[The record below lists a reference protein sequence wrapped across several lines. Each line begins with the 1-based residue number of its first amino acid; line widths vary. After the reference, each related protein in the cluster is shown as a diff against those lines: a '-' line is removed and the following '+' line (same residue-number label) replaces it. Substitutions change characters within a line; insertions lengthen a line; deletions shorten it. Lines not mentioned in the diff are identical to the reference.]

1 MLGHPMIHHPRRPMP
16 FDKVLVTGG
25 SGLLGRY
32 VVRELK
38 AHGHGVTVL
47 DVKPPEAGVP
57 FIQADI
63 LDLASVT
70 KAVKGQDAVVHLAAL
85 DLAIQTT
92 QDHFMRVNVQ
102 GTWHVLQAA
111 EAAGIAKVVLTS
123 SVAATGLG
131 EMRTDWPPQ
140 YLPVDENHP
149 MRPVHAYSVSKQ
161 IVEDLGASFVR
172 RSAMSV
178 ICLRPLLVMF
188 PDTIPKVVERS
199 RGGHRW
205 LYYYVTSEDTAR
217 AFRLAL
223 ETTDVRYAACLV
235 GAADNC
241 VEEPTFDMLRRNR
254 IEPFPEVRAPA
265 LYRKFPRAS
274 VLDTEHAKRI
284 LGYEPTSDWLKLSAA
299 ARAAPRPATGGAH
312 DVL

>member
-1 MLGHPMIHHPRRPMP
+1 MP

-32 VVRELK
+32 VVRELR

-47 DVKPPEAGVP
+47 DLKPPEEGVP
-57 FIQADI
+57 FIEADI
-63 LDLASVT
+63 LDLPTVAR
-70 KAVKGQDAVVHLAAL
+70 AVKGQDAVVHLAAL

-102 GTWHVLQAA
+102 GTWHVLQSA
-111 EAAGIAKVVLTS
+111 EAAGIRKVVLTS

-131 EMRTDWPPQ
+131 EMRADWPPQ

-149 MRPVHAYSVSKQ
+149 MRPVHAYSVSKE
-161 IVEDLGASFVR
+161 IVEDLGASFTR

-188 PDTIPKVVERS
+188 PHTIPKVVQRA
-199 RGGHRW
+199 RGGYRW
-205 LYYYVTSEDTAR
+205 LYYYVTPEDTAR

-223 ETTDVRYAACLV
+223 ETTGLRYGACFV

-241 VEEPTFDMLRRNR
+241 VEEPTLEMLRRNK

-284 LGYEPTSDWLKLSAA
+284 LGYEPTSDWLALSAA
-299 ARAAPRPATGGAH
+299 ARAATPADGGGTH